1 LRREK
6 THEGND
12 TRRRSRLAMVSTS
25 GQSKLHDSLMM
36 VEVSALRIGQVAKNA
51 GVSPDTIRHYERLGL
66 LPKPAR
72 TPAGYRQYPP
82 SAVSR
87 VTLVRQA
94 LRFGFSLRDVAR
106 FLRVRAS
113 GCAPCGDVRTSAE
126 RILAAVDQQIRELT
140 AARETIRQTLADW
153 DRRLA
158 HTPANRPAHL
168 LESLKNE
175 TALPKPFQ
183 RADRKAHR

>member
-1 LRREK
+1 MEA
-6 THEGND
+6 
-12 TRRRSRLAMVSTS
+12 TRVEDVDDCRGVAL
-25 GQSKLHDSLMM
+25 QSDPLHGSVMM
-36 VEVSALRIGQVAKNA
+36 VRVSALRIGQVAKSA

-72 TPAGYRQYPP
+72 TGAGYRQYPP
-82 SAVSR
+82 SAVDR

-113 GCAPCGDVRTSAE
+113 GGAPCGDVRASAE
-126 RILAAVDQQIRELT
+126 RILAAVDQQITELT
-140 AARETIRQTLADW
+140 AARETIRQTLEHW
-153 DRRLA
+153 DQRLA
-158 HTPANRPAHL
+158 HTPAHHPAHL

-175 TALPKPFQ
+175 TALPKPLL
-183 RADRKAHR
+183 RPHRKAHR